1 MIVKGDLKRGRKA
14 GLIRSLVV
22 FVGLFFV
29 LSSSHATTVVDVG
42 ISALSRNAVEIYR
55 VKVLSS
61 SYQTWNASVWTS
73 HRVQILENIKGD
85 AASGE
90 VVDLHL
96 PGGVDGE
103 RTVKISGL
111 PQILPGKEYVVFLR
125 DRVGQSSLNRFAD
138 WSAYLVSRNS
148 EEDRFVIAVGA
159 NEGRLS
165 NQQQS
170 FHAVKASKIW
180 SYENF
185 LEEIYWNIE

>member
-1 MIVKGDLKRGRKA
+1 M
-14 GLIRSLVV
+14 IRSLVV

-29 LSSSHATTVVDVG
+29 LSLSHATTVVDVG

-125 DRVGQSSLNRFAD
+125 DRVGQSGLNRFAD